1 MTGTHFSLGWSL
13 ELGTE
18 NGQLDADSC
27 RPKPKQ
33 IRFVRR
39 RHADV
44 ARRGNSCSV
53 GLRSAPRRT
62 VSETARRCLGLWA
75 RLPSHWSHDRSDRT
89 ATTSTE
95 PIEKSDRRDRSIS
108 IGSRKPYDSPRN
120 QRTTFT
126 PGAPIPDWAGPARAA
141 IRKHQQE
148 ASIEALEATASSS
161 RLLTD
166 PASECPSP
174 HRCRRYSLFLSHRR
188 NPEST
193 NADSSRSD
201 RRELSP
207 QRRAACG
214 TVNTSPG
221 ISTYSVRIRSM
232 SLDGGASDDAVRETS
247 KRLSFE
253 AVIAV
258 LTSCHHFLARPD
270 DEVPRAVARVRLR
283 IRGRP
288 PPLSRKVRWRID
300 TVHSM
305 A

>member
-1 MTGTHFSLGWSL
+1 MTGAHFSLGWSL

-27 RPKPKQ
+27 RPKLKQ

-39 RHADV
+39 HSDV

-126 PGAPIPDWAGPARAA
+126 PGAY
-141 IRKHQQE
+141 
-148 ASIEALEATASSS
+148 S
-161 RLLTD
+161 RLGKSR
-166 PASECPSP
+166 ASEP
-174 HRCRRYSLFLSHRR
+174 
-188 NPEST
+188 
-193 NADSSRSD
+193 RSG
-201 RRELSP
+201 S
-207 QRRAACG
+207 
-214 TVNTSPG
+214 
-221 ISTYSVRIRSM
+221 
-232 SLDGGASDDAVRETS
+232 TS
-247 KRLSFE
+247 KRRASRLWRRQ
-253 AVIAV
+253 
-258 LTSCHHFLARPD
+258 H
-270 DEVPRAVARVRLR
+270 RAV
-283 IRGRP
+283 
-288 PPLSRKVRWRID
+288 D
-300 TVHSM
+300 F
-305 A
+305 